1 MELLEGVSLSGAA
14 EGTKSARGARRR
26 QRRTESRRTRATN
39 KPTSSRNE
47 EQLIT
52 SFIECQELGAA
63 RDHRHVTQNKTG
75 CASVEKVP
83 LQAAPT
89 ISSAL
94 CPAIA
99 VESLQLRPSNPR
111 KKIEKKE
118 KKKRKNR
125 KKSRRDRR
133 AAGGAGRRGATR
145 GRRRHQTAHGSALL
159 LAAPSRRRPTWAPS
173 GSRCP

>member
-1 MELLEGVSLSGAA
+1 MPGALLLEVPVDVELLEVVSLSGAA

-26 QRRTESRRTRATN
+26 QRRTES
-39 KPTSSRNE
+39 TSSRNE

-63 RDHRHVTQNKTG
+63 RDQHEITGTLPKTG
-75 CASVEKVP
+75 CASVVKVP
-83 LQAAPT
+83 PQAAPT

-118 KKKRKNR
+118 KKKRKRNL
-125 KKSRRDRR
+125 
-133 AAGGAGRRGATR
+133 AGTG
-145 GRRRHQTAHGSALL
+145 ALL
-159 LAAPSRRRPTWAPS
+159 LEVPVDEELLEGVDGTKRLTVV
-173 GSRCP
+173 RCC

>member
-1 MELLEGVSLSGAA
+1 VPGALLLEVPVDVELLEGVSLSGAA

-26 QRRTESRRTRATN
+26 QRRTES
-39 KPTSSRNE
+39 TSSRNE

-99 VESLQLRPSNPR
+99 VESLQLRRVLTSQI
-111 KKIEKKE
+111 KKL
-118 KKKRKNR
+118 KKRKR
-125 KKSRRDRR
+125 KKERKGKTGRNL
-133 AAGGAGRRGATR
+133 AGTG
-145 GRRRHQTAHGSALL
+145 ALL
-159 LAAPSRRRPTWAPS
+159 LEVPIDEELLEGVDGTKRLTVV
-173 GSRCP
+173 RCC

>member
-1 MELLEGVSLSGAA
+1 MPGALLLEVPIDVELLEGVSLSGAA

-63 RDHRHVTQNKTG
+63 RDHRHGTQTG
-75 CASVEKVP
+75 CATVVKVP
-83 LQAAPT
+83 PQAAPT

-99 VESLQLRPSNPR
+99 VESLQLRRVLTSQI
-111 KKIEKKE
+111 KKL
-118 KKKRKNR
+118 KKRKR
-125 KKSRRDRR
+125 KKERKGKTGRNL
-133 AAGGAGRRGATR
+133 AGTG
-145 GRRRHQTAHGSALL
+145 ALL
-159 LAAPSRRRPTWAPS
+159 LEVPVDEGLLEGVDGTKRLTVV
-173 GSRCP
+173 RCC